1 MLKMIIEGYL
11 ERLDFI
17 TLISFLSYSS
27 KTGILQVSVG
37 LEDGLIFLKNGNILD
52 AYFNSKYG
60 EPALIDLIQN
70 YPIIN
75 FHFSDI
81 KIDRERRI
89 KKSSEQIIL
98 EILKILDEN
107 ENKEILA
114 IGG

>member
-37 LEDGLIFLKNGNILD
+37 LEDGLIFFKNGNILD
-52 AYFNSKYG
+52 VYFNSKYG
-60 EPALIDLIQN
+60 EPALIDLVQN

-89 KKSSEQIIL
+89 EKSSEQIIL